1 MALELLASRSN
12 WTVSCAVTMAP
23 HGGPAL
29 TWQEVL
35 GANNIAKPSP
45 CTNSPSTLYPW
56 RGEAHEPHPVHPLPA
71 YSPPPLPPELECI
84 SCTLYHL
91 FSLNPFG
98 LEPFFLQDL
107 LGKSKSKV
115 YPPFSLFFCVLDRR
129 VTLELFFFPDFVIL
143 TVEIGDLMIV
153 VLHVHNVLVG
163 AMIFWSAY
171 MW

>member
-1 MALELLASRSN
+1 MHSLSPLLLKSIRF
-12 WTVSCAVTMAP
+12 
-23 HGGPAL
+23 
-29 TWQEVL
+29 
-35 GANNIAKPSP
+35 GAI
-45 CTNSPSTLYPW
+45 
-56 RGEAHEPHPVHPLPA
+56 
-71 YSPPPLPPELECI
+71 
-84 SCTLYHL
+84 
-91 FSLNPFG
+91 
-98 LEPFFLQDL
+98 FLQDL

-115 YPPFSLFFCVLDRR
+115 YPPFSLFFCILDRR